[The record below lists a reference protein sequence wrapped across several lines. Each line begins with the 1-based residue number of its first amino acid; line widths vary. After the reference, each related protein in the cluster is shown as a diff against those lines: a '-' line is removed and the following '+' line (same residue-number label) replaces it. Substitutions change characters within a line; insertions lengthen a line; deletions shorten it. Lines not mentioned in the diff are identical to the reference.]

1 MEDEK
6 IIDLYFAR
14 NEKAIAET
22 ANKYGGYCRKIAMN
36 ILHNPQDSE
45 ECLND
50 TYTRAW
56 NTIPPQKP
64 NRLQTYLGKITRN
77 LSLKVLEKRG
87 ALKRGSGHTALI
99 LEEFEECIPAS
110 GNEIEE
116 NELSEMLNTF
126 LDSLPDASRNIF
138 VLRYWHMYSS
148 KEISVLCKTSES
160 AINVSLFRT
169 RKKLKAFLE
178 KEGITI

>member
-14 NEKAIAET
+14 NEKAITET
-22 ANKYGGYCRKIAMN
+22 ANKYGSYCHSIAMN
-36 ILHNPQDSE
+36 ILQSIQDSE
-45 ECLND
+45 ECVND

-56 NTIPPQKP
+56 NTIPPKKP

-87 ALKRGSGHTALI
+87 ALKRGDGQTALV
-99 LEEFEECIPAS
+99 LEELEECIPDS
-110 GNEIEE
+110 DNEIEE
-116 NELSEMLNTF
+116 NELSEILNTF
-126 LDSLPDASRNIF
+126 LDSLPEDSRNIF
-138 VLRYWHMYSS
+138 VLRYWHMYST
-148 KEISVLCKTSES
+148 KEISALCKMKES